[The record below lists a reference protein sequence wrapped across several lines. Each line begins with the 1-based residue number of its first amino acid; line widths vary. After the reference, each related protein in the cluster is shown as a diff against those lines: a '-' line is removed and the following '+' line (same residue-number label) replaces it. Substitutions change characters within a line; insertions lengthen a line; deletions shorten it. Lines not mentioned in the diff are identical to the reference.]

1 MPRTKATEQDKS
13 KRAKH
18 AKTEKVKS
26 TGSVDSTAKQR
37 KKYRRKRIKS
47 QIRKLQRH
55 GELLVS
61 KAGFKREVI
70 RALDKINPSML
81 ITSNAVKALQ
91 ASAESA
97 LTNLFIDANKIAVK
111 NANRVSPLV
120 EDLETAVELGHRHFI
135 SKF

>member
-1 MPRTKATEQDKS
+1 MARNKLAEQQAHRK
-13 KRAKH
+13 KKEALLKQ
-18 AKTEKVKS
+18 AKTAESAAEPK
-26 TGSVDSTAKQR
+26 KQR
-37 KKYRRKRIKS
+37 KKYRRKRVKS
-47 QIRKLQRH
+47 QIRKLQKH

-70 RALDKINPSML
+70 KILDKVNPELL

-97 LTNLFIDANKIAVK
+97 LTNLFIDANTIATQCGK
-111 NANRVSPLV
+111 RVSPLAV
-120 EDLETAVELGHRHFI
+120 DLQAAVALGNKHFI

>member
-1 MPRTKATEQDKS
+1 MARTKEKQQKLQRSRAKAGKPATE
-13 KRAKH
+13 
-18 AKTEKVKS
+18 EK
-26 TGSVDSTAKQR
+26 KQR
-37 KKYRRKRIKS
+37 KKARRKRVKS

-70 RALDKINPSML
+70 RALDKINPTLL
-81 ITSNAVKALQ
+81 ITSSAVKALQ

-97 LTNLFIDANKIAVK
+97 ITNLFIDANRVATVNGK
-111 NANRVSPLV
+111 RVSPLL
-120 EDLETAVELGHRHFI
+120 EDLQTAVELGNRHFI

>member
-1 MPRTKATEQDKS
+1 MARTKAI
-13 KRAKH
+13 
-18 AKTEKVKS
+18 EKKKFKKPK
-26 TGSVDSTAKQR
+26 GQEGKPDAAAQKAR
-37 KKYRRKRIKS
+37 KKYRRKRVKS
-47 QIRKLQRH
+47 QIRKLQKH

-70 RALDKINPSML
+70 RVLDKINPELL

-97 LTNLFIDANKIAVK
+97 ITNLFIDANKVATRNGK
-111 NANRVSPLV
+111 RVSPLL
-120 EDLETAVELGHRHFI
+120 EDLHTAVELGNRHFI